1 MKPRQIRNG
10 DKVQL
15 LSNSNSRE
23 KLPGPRRV
31 DWRPPRRVGGIDVS
45 RYLGSRKN
53 IANGSPAE
61 RDKISAAPAHETAL
75 TSPAKQPEDVLKH
88 GHRRSVLVVD
98 DEENFLTLLKWFL
111 TERGFDIETTPSAEE
126 SLDLVQQRTFDV
138 ALLDIRL
145 GAADGLSLLESLT
158 ERQPEMKVIIMTAY
172 PTVSSIRQAF
182 DKGASRYFTK
192 PVDLQEL
199 SETLKSL

>member
-1 MKPRQIRNG
+1 M
-10 DKVQL
+10 
-15 LSNSNSRE
+15 
-23 KLPGPRRV
+23 RRS
-31 DWRPPRRVGGIDVS
+31 G
-45 RYLGSRKN
+45 
-53 IANGSPAE
+53 
-61 RDKISAAPAHETAL
+61 
-75 TSPAKQPEDVLKH
+75 
-88 GHRRSVLVVD
+88 RRSVLVVD

-111 TERGFDIETTPSAEE
+111 TERGFDIATTPSAEE
-126 SLDLVQQRTFDV
+126 SLDLVQQRAFDI

-145 GAADGLSLLESLT
+145 GAADGLALLKSLT

-199 SETLKSL
+199 SETIKSLYPPFGAVIKCVGLIALL

>member
-1 MKPRQIRNG
+1 MKPSQIRNG

-45 RYLGSRKN
+45 RYLASRKN

-61 RDKISAAPAHETAL
+61 RDKISAAPAHETVL

>member
-1 MKPRQIRNG
+1 MKPSQIRNG

-23 KLPGPRRV
+23 KLPGPRRI
-31 DWRPPRRVGGIDVS
+31 DWQPPRRVAGIDVS
-45 RYLGSRKN
+45 RYLASLKN

-75 TSPAKQPEDVLKH
+75 TSPAKQPEDFLKH
-88 GHRRSVLVVD
+88 DHRRSVLVVD

-111 TERGFDIETTPSAEE
+111 SERGFDIETTPSAEE

-182 DKGASRYFTK
+182 DKGALRYFTK

>member
-1 MKPRQIRNG
+1 
-10 DKVQL
+10 L
-15 LSNSNSRE
+15 L
-23 KLPGPRRV
+23 
-31 DWRPPRRVGGIDVS
+31 
-45 RYLGSRKN
+45 
-53 IANGSPAE
+53 
-61 RDKISAAPAHETAL
+61 
-75 TSPAKQPEDVLKH
+75 AKQPEDVLKY

-182 DKGASRYFTK
+182 DKGALRYFTK